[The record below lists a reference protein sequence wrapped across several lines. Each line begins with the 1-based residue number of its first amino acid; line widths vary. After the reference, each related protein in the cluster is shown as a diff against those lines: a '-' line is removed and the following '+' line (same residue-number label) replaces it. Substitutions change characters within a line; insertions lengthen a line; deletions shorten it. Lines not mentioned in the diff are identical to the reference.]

1 MKLEKL
7 WYCFIDFCAGEV
19 ELYKDKLA
27 MFYFGTFFLER
38 LYASCIPEYY
48 GPNTCFLRMNM
59 CDFIL
64 CRDAYFF
71 KVFSRITWQKSGLDL
86 EASPP
91 QDIPRITEGNIVNS
105 EAAPRFPGI
114 AQLYQGLPFCIKL
127 LNPMV
132 TEEEKKF
139 KLKTP
144 QEVAGKDPPEQK
156 LKRKCWEKNWSK
168 FFVLY

>member
-156 LKRKCWEKNWSK
+156 LKRKCW
-168 FFVLY
+168 